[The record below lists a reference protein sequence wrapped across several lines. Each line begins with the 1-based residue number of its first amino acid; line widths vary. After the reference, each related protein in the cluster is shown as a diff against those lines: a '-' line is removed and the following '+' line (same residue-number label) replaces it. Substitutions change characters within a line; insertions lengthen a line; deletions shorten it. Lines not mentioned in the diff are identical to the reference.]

1 MSFGNPFE
9 KGRAKTGGRAKGSRN
24 RLSASFVEALAKE
37 FEEHGEETL
46 RICRTERPHEFLK
59 IVAGVIPKEFE
70 ISDSRLKEL
79 SDDELDFFLAFAKR
93 QLLAAPVGGGAG
105 DREEEKI
112 N

>member
-1 MSFGNPFE
+1 MFE
-9 KGRAKTGGRAKGSRN
+9 KGRQKTGGRAKGARN
-24 RLSASFVEALAKE
+24 RLSAGFIEALARE

-79 SDDELDFFLAFAKR
+79 SDDELDFFLSFAKR
-93 QLLAAPVGGGAG
+93 QLLAAPVGGDADGGEDPAL
-105 DREEEKI
+105 